1 MKFRD
6 LKVATNIIYTKIYT
20 KYNKINNKSIYYNDN
35 IHIYKHNKPQPI
47 ILNYATNKGTTNP
60 FFQ

>member
-35 IHIYKHNKPQPI
+35 INT
-47 ILNYATNKGTTNP
+47 L
-60 FFQ
+60 